1 MSGTAVVVIVVI
13 TTVLVMIAL
22 LKDMTQEQKYD
33 DFKTI

>member
-22 LKDMTQEQKYD
+22 IKDMTQE
-33 DFKTI
+33 